1 MSDRE
6 CSSSSDSS
14 RDYNESNDSS
24 GSGSDEHVLAG
35 EFLPYQNEPL
45 ADPDSSSESDNDD
58 ERDEDGLSASVLR
71 QRYENEITVDMW

>member
-14 RDYNESNDSS
+14 GGYNESNDSS

-58 ERDEDGLSASVLR
+58 ERDQDRLSASVLR

>member
-1 MSDRE
+1 L
-6 CSSSSDSS
+6 SDSS

-71 QRYENEITVDMW
+71 QRVIMMMNETKMGSPHLF

>member
-14 RDYNESNDSS
+14 GGYNESNDYS

-45 ADPDSSSESDNDD
+45 ADSSSESDNDD